1 MTDRDQK
8 YSEISQILD
17 SWEWQSKHNPELTK
31 NDFINSYLDN
41 RQAEEDWWRALSEYE
56 NECDRKNKR
65 LLRAIKSVKGRTFY
79 NHIMDII
86 VESEGIDGLAEIVR
100 EPVGAFQ
107 EERYGRH
114 IGGIWV
120 LQWSVGLEGDSF
132 EGYVCVEI
140 KPGRYL
146 KFPYKM

>member
-1 MTDRDQK
+1 MENREHR
-8 YSEISQILD
+8 YWEISGIIDLWD
-17 SWEWQSKHNPELTK
+17 WRKKENPDLTK
-31 NDFINSYLDN
+31 HEFITGYLDDK
-41 RQAEEDWWRALSEYE
+41 QAEEDCWRSLAEYE

-65 LLRAIKSVKGRTFY
+65 LLRAIKSVKGRTFF

-100 EPVGAFQ
+100 EPVGTFQ
-107 EERYGRH
+107 EERHGRH

-120 LQWSVGLEGDSF
+120 HQWSVGMEGDSF
-132 EGYVCVEI
+132 EGYVCVKI